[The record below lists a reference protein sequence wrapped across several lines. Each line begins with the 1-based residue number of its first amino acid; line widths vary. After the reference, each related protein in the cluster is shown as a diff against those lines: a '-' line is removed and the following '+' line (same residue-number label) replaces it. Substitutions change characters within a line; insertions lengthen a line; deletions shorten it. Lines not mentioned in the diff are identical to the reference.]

1 MRLYTSKKV
10 FSVLCVG
17 FVLCLF
23 LVEQVAAQSI
33 SMAQEKKAELKVP
46 SIMSYEGYITDNN
59 GQPLADGQYNFTF
72 ALYTTPEGDTPIW
85 TEEHNSVPVKNGVVQ
100 LYLGRGTPPNPL
112 NLAFDR
118 QYFLGIKVG
127 NNPEMT
133 PRLEL
138 TSTGYSFR
146 ARIADE
152 VPNGSITTEKLA
164 PRSVTNDKIES
175 VSWSKITDIPGDVL
189 SGLPQE
195 NLSTGTGGNN
205 NPLDHEDKTKYITSK
220 GSITNVIDRDD
231 DSNDRIFSVR
241 RDGPCDDDDDR
252 DDCDDD
258 GGNEG
263 VELFRIQEDGKTLFS
278 GSVTI
283 SDSLN
288 VDGITSLRNT
298 TESTATTNGALIVSG
313 GVGIAKRINVG
324 GDGFFESN
332 LGVNGITSLNNTTES
347 TATTNGA
354 LVVAGGVGIAKRI
367 NVGGA
372 GFFESTLGVNGI
384 TSLNNTTESTTT
396 TNGALVVAGGVGIG
410 KRLNVGSA
418 LSVAQNGTFGGSVGI
433 GAAAPSN
440 MKLYVSGQGTY
451 VGNHIALFENTGSSA
466 GDGIAIKLNAA
477 TPDNQNNFVTFL
489 DASSGTRG
497 RIEGQNATDV
507 LTSPEYIFYTFL
519 DAFELGLAIAD
530 VTAAAGSANVCAG
543 VGAVACPPI
552 ASLIIGAAAKLAAQ
566 AGRAAATQAFL
577 FTNLGVTYQ
586 SGSGDYAEY
595 LERINPGEEIE
606 PGDIVGVVGGKVS
619 KLTKGAHQIM
629 TVSLSPIVLGN
640 LPPEDD
646 EYRYEKVAFLG
657 QVPVK
662 VLGTVASGDYIIP
675 SGREDGTGIAVSPE
689 MMTADEFGKVVGRA
703 WGSSDNEF
711 LKLVNV
717 VVGLNSGD
725 IAGVIKK
732 QQRES
737 QSLKVQLNELKA
749 EVAQLK
755 SVEQKVARL
764 QTAFDRILAGA
775 DKEYAFGQ

>member
-1 MRLYTSKKV
+1 MKLYTSNKV
-10 FSVLCVG
+10 FSLLCIG

-23 LVEQVAAQSI
+23 LIEQVDAQSK
-33 SMAQEKKAELKVP
+33 SLAQGTKAELKIPNV
-46 SIMSYEGYITDNN
+46 MSYEGYITDNSE
-59 GQPLADGQYNFTF
+59 QPLADGQYNFTF

-85 TEEHNSVPVKNGVVQ
+85 TEEHNSVMVKNGVVQ

-118 QYFLGIKVG
+118 QYFLGVQVG
-127 NNPEMT
+127 SNPEMT

-146 ARIADE
+146 AKIADE
-152 VPNGSITTEKLA
+152 VPDGSITADKLA
-164 PRSVTNDKIES
+164 PLSVTNEKIES
-175 VSWSKITDIPGDVL
+175 VNWNKITDIPQHIL
-189 SGLPQE
+189 SSSQTTEGQI
-195 NLSTGTGGNN
+195 LSSGMNEQPHGPGGV
-205 NPLDHEDKTKYITSK
+205 PA
-220 GSITNVIDRDD
+220 NVW
-231 DSNDRIFSVR
+231 SLF
-241 RDGPCDDDDDR
+241 
-252 DDCDDD
+252 
-258 GGNEG
+258 GN
-263 VELFRIQEDGKTLFS
+263 RN
-278 GSVTI
+278 
-283 SDSLN
+283 SDSTKDILGTTDFQALVMKTDNMERLRIRATGEIDIDSDLKVGGDLN
-288 VDGITSLRNT
+288 VYGITTLHNT
-298 TESTATTNGALIVSG
+298 TESTAKNNGALIVAG

-332 LGVNGITSLNNTTES
+332 LGVDGITNLNNTTES
-347 TATTNGA
+347 T
-354 LVVAGGVGIAKRI
+354 
-367 NVGGA
+367 
-372 GFFESTLGVNGI
+372 S
-384 TSLNNTTESTTT
+384 T

-410 KRLNVGSA
+410 KRVNVGSN
-418 LSVAQNGTFGGSVGI
+418 LSVAQNSTFGGSVGI

-440 MKLYVSGQGTY
+440 MKLYVSGQGSY
-451 VGNHIALFENTGSSA
+451 LGNHIALFENTASTSA
-466 GDGIAIKLNAA
+466 DGIAIKVSAT
-477 TPDNQNNFVTFL
+477 TPDNTNNFITFL
-489 DASSGTRG
+489 GGNNTVG

-552 ASLIIGAAAKLAAQ
+552 ASLIVGAAAKLAAQ

-577 FTNLGVTYQ
+577 FANLGVTYQ

-595 LERINPGEEIE
+595 LERINPEEE
-606 PGDIVGVVGGKVS
+606 MKPGDIVGVVGGKVT
-619 KLTKGAHQIM
+619 KLTKGAQQIM

-640 LPPEDD
+640 LPSEGD

-725 IAGVIKK
+725 IASLIKK
-732 QQRES
+732 QHREN
-737 QSLKVQLNELKA
+737 QSLKVQLDELRADVA
-749 EVAQLK
+749 ELK
-755 SVEQKVARL
+755 SVKQKMVRL
-764 QTAFDRILAGA
+764 ETAFDKILAGA
-775 DKEYAFGQ
+775 DKEYALEQ